1 MAIQTQ
7 QQEDES
13 KAQQHINAF
22 NSTSRVS
29 SNHSRPYLAWTAQ
42 PTSQWQ
48 PVSSL
53 PQTKKAGVTPP
64 LAPKEEP
71 SPQQDAKNSLRTTNS
86 NPIVSTSHN
95 VGPLDAQQRQHMQEL
110 DDTRIE
116 KAQGYYNYVENAKK
130 ENEGRVAMGDKPSPI
145 MSRDAYN
152 ANNPISTQTKSPTD
166 VSGTWTPGARKD
178 WREGFEKKQT
188 EKSERK
194 KMLESGLL
202 ALGDSLR
209 HLGNLYYT
217 GKGAIPQ
224 QYKYGSQQLAAER
237 EAQEQKEYNRQQ
249 LEAQRAYQQ
258 TKDAYNMQYQAA
270 KDAADREAR
279 VEHNREM
286 EAIARANAESLAKT
300 RGAQADYT
308 TAKTG
313 YLPDEQ
319 ARKQAESDAKV
330 RYYGARTAKQAAD
343 IEANKQKIA
352 LAYSKEARIS
362 GGGGRSGG
370 NETGYMDVTYDNGTK
385 RVHAKSFADG
395 CGEVYNE
402 LVKDGTI
409 KPPLGEK
416 VTTKDKALEVLA
428 NPNHPKVKEY
438 TDRMAKAYS
447 AGRSGGNG
455 GSSKGSSK
463 PSGGGSSNSGKSKSS
478 RKVF

>member
-29 SNHSRPYLAWTAQ
+29 SNHSRP
-42 PTSQWQ
+42 
-48 PVSSL
+48 
-53 PQTKKAGVTPP
+53 
-64 LAPKEEP
+64 
-71 SPQQDAKNSLRTTNS
+71 
-86 NPIVSTSHN
+86 VSTSHN

-217 GKGAIPQ
+217 GKGANPQ

-362 GGGGRSGG
+362 GGG

-463 PSGGGSSNSGKSKSS
+463 PSGGGSSNSGKSESI